1 MNKRLDYLNSIISI
15 MPSTPGVYQYFNK
28 AGDIIYVGKAKNL
41 KRRVS
46 SYFNKEHDSVKT
58 NILVNNIY
66 DLKYICVNSEADALL
81 LENNLIKKYQPRYNI
96 LLKDGKTYPWLCIT
110 KEPFPRVFKTR
121 QVFKGADYFGPY
133 PSSYTLDLLLELIRE
148 IYPVRTCKLN
158 ILPHEISKGKYDLCL
173 QYHIKKCNAPCVGY
187 QSQEDY
193 NAFINEIRE
202 IAKGRSHIIT
212 DYLLK
217 KMNNLAADYRFEEA
231 QEIKNKYDSI
241 VNYQSK
247 TVITTTSDNDIDV
260 FAYDEDEQSAFI
272 NMLRINGG
280 CVVQGFTIEYKKTL
294 DEPKEEIFALAIVE
308 LRDRFKSIS
317 SQIIVPFIP
326 DVELENAEFIV
337 PLRGDK
343 KKLLDLSIQNVKQ
356 FRVDKYKQS
365 EKLNPEQRT
374 TKILKDIQDKLHL
387 DKLPNHIECFDN
399 SNISGTNAVAAC
411 VVYKKAKPSKKDYRK
426 YIIKTV
432 DGVDDYASM
441 REVVYRRYS
450 RMVNEGTPL
459 PGLILTDGGKG
470 HMESVRQVVVDC
482 LHLDIPIVGLAK
494 NDKHTTSEVLVGFPP
509 QSIGLKP
516 TDSLFRFLAEI
527 QEEVHRFAISFHRYK
542 RSKGQVSSELDSIKG
557 IGETSKKALLKHFKS
572 VKRISLAS
580 LEELKEI
587 LPTSR
592 ASIVYTYFH
601 PN

>member
-1 MNKRLDYLNSIISI
+1 MNKRLDYLKSIISI

-158 ILPHEISKGKYDLCL
+158 ILPNEISKGKYDLCL

-217 KMNNLAADYRFEEA
+217 KMNNLAAEFRFEEA

-317 SQIIVPFIP
+317 NQIIVPFIP

-459 PGLILTDGGKG
+459 PDLILTDGGKG

-527 QEEVHRFAISFHRYK
+527 QEEVHRFAISFHRDK

>member
-1 MNKRLDYLNSIISI
+1 

-158 ILPHEISKGKYDLCL
+158 ILPNEISKGKYDLCL

-217 KMNNLAADYRFEEA
+217 KMNNLAAEYRFEEA

-317 SQIIVPFIP
+317 NQIIVPFIP

-450 RMVNEGTPL
+450 RMVNEGASL
-459 PGLILTDGGKG
+459 PDLILTDGGKG

-527 QEEVHRFAISFHRYK
+527 QEEVHRFAISFHRDK

-601 PN
+601 PK

>member
-1 MNKRLDYLNSIISI
+1 MNKRLDYLKSIISI

-231 QEIKNKYDSI
+231 QEIK
-241 VNYQSK
+241 
-247 TVITTTSDNDIDV
+247 
-260 FAYDEDEQSAFI
+260 I
-272 NMLRINGG
+272 N
-280 CVVQGFTIEYKKTL
+280 TI
-294 DEPKEEIFALAIVE
+294 
-308 LRDRFKSIS
+308 
-317 SQIIVPFIP
+317 
-326 DVELENAEFIV
+326 
-337 PLRGDK
+337 
-343 KKLLDLSIQNVKQ
+343 
-356 FRVDKYKQS
+356 
-365 EKLNPEQRT
+365 
-374 TKILKDIQDKLHL
+374 
-387 DKLPNHIECFDN
+387 
-399 SNISGTNAVAAC
+399 
-411 VVYKKAKPSKKDYRK
+411 PS
-426 YIIKTV
+426 
-432 DGVDDYASM
+432 
-441 REVVYRRYS
+441 
-450 RMVNEGTPL
+450 
-459 PGLILTDGGKG
+459 
-470 HMESVRQVVVDC
+470 
-482 LHLDIPIVGLAK
+482 
-494 NDKHTTSEVLVGFPP
+494 
-509 QSIGLKP
+509 
-516 TDSLFRFLAEI
+516 
-527 QEEVHRFAISFHRYK
+527 
-542 RSKGQVSSELDSIKG
+542 
-557 IGETSKKALLKHFKS
+557 
-572 VKRISLAS
+572 
-580 LEELKEI
+580 
-587 LPTSR
+587 
-592 ASIVYTYFH
+592 
-601 PN
+601 